1 MYHGCTIICFTNPLL
16 KSIKV
21 IIIVIRQAAE
31 PWKHTLKCFP
41 SEKMKKLTFFKKNH
55 ANAALEMIIPQL
67 RSTASSE
74 IVTEGVGHSG
84 VLGWRGGEVDN
95 QHGF

>member
-31 PWKHTLKCFP
+31 PWKHTLKCFS
-41 SEKMKKLTFFKKNH
+41 SEENEETDFFKKNH
-55 ANAALEMIIPQL
+55 ANLALEMIIPEVHGIL
-67 RSTASSE
+67 R
-74 IVTEGVGHSG
+74 GCYQWSG
-84 VLGWRGGEVDN
+84 PLRGAG
-95 QHGF
+95 GGGKG